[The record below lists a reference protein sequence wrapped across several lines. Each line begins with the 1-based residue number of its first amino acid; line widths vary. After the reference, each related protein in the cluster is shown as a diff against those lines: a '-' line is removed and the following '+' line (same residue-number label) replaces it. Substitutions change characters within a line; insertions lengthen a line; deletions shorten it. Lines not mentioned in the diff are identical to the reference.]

1 MPRYSLPHRSMLS
14 HVPVVLAMSL
24 GIFVSGDYFGDILI
38 SDAVF
43 WILES
48 VVFVGLMTRKP

>member
-1 MPRYSLPHRSMLS
+1 MPRYSLPHCSMLS
-14 HVPVVLAMSL
+14 HVPVVLAMFL
-24 GIFVSGDYFGDILI
+24 RKFVSGDYFGDILI